1 MGSVVGAITGHSKAK
16 STNKANAAY
25 AADLNGVRNQIRDV
39 YAEAQKGW
47 VDYIPELQQGISG
60 NINLRIRL
68 QGGILHIII
77 IWETRPRIAWVWD
90 IERLRKVSP
99 RN

>member
-39 YAEAQKGW
+39 YAEAQKAGW
-47 VDYIPELQQGISG
+47 IISQNFNRVFQGI
-60 NINLRIRL
+60 
-68 QGGILHIII
+68 
-77 IWETRPRIAWVWD
+77 
-90 IERLRKVSP
+90 
-99 RN
+99 